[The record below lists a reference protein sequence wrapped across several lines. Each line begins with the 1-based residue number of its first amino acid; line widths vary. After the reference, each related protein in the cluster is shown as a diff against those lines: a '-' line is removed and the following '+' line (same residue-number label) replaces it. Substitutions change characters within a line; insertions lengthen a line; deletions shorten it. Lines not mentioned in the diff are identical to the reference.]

1 MALLA
6 SQVYAQDKAITFG
19 VKAGANFSNL
29 EVDTDFGDF
38 SPDGATSIFIGA
50 FVDLGIAESLHFQPE
65 IQYSME
71 GGNLDLFGEE
81 LDLGI
86 DFLNF
91 PLMLKY
97 YVVEGFN
104 IQAGPQIGFIVNEGD
119 DFEEDELKS
128 TNFVLNF
135 GAAYEFPIGI
145 FIDARYNL
153 GLSNIAE
160 EDPDFDD
167 ATLKTKGFQ
176 LGVGYRF

>member
-1 MALLA
+1 MKKTLLLVMALLA
-6 SQVYAQDKAITFG
+6 SQMYAQDKAFTFG

-65 IQYSME
+65 LQYSIE
-71 GGNLDLFGEE
+71 GAEDA
-81 LDLGI
+81 DI
-86 DFLNF
+86 TYLNV

-97 YVVEGFN
+97 YIVDGLNV
-104 IQAGPQIGFIVNEGD
+104 QAGPQIGILLDAEGGT
-119 DFEEDELKS
+119 EGLKS
-128 TNFVLNF
+128 SNFVLNL
-135 GAAYEFPIGI
+135 GAAYEFPMGV

-160 EDPDFDD
+160 DDPEFD
-167 ATLKTKGFQ
+167 ASLKTKGFQ